1 MPCAYI
7 IFSPAMN
14 KFYIGASFE
23 NATQRLE
30 KHNFASYGSHLT
42 SAANDL
48 PLKLVFPCASF
59 SLVRKIELYIMKM
72 KSRKFIEML
81 IASPDEVQILIDKCS
96 ATDSPDLSGLWLVRA
111 QVGPLILT
119 Q

>member
-7 IFSPAMN
+7 IFSPVLN

-30 KHNFASYGSHLT
+30 KHNLASYGSHFT
-42 SAANDL
+42 SAANDWQ
-48 PLKLVFPCASF
+48 LKLEIPCASF
-59 SLVRKIELYIMKM
+59 SLARKIELYIKKM
-72 KSRKFIEML
+72 KSRKFIEKL

-96 ATDSPDLSGLWLVRA
+96 ATDSPD
-111 QVGPLILT
+111 
-119 Q
+119 

>member
-14 KFYIGASFE
+14 KFYIGASSE

-30 KHNFASYGSHLT
+30 KHNLASYGSHFT
-42 SAANDL
+42 SAANDWQ
-48 PLKLVFPCASF
+48 LKLEIPCASF
-59 SLVRKIELYIMKM
+59 SQ
-72 KSRKFIEML
+72 L

-96 ATDSPDLSGLWLVRA
+96 ATDSPD
-111 QVGPLILT
+111 
-119 Q
+119 